1 MDVAIAENGVA
12 PRQGIYSFLEMSD
25 DILYP
30 FMSSRS
36 GASGLVASVA
46 GLMAI
51 VLLVTV

>member
-36 GASGLVASVA
+36 GASELVGSVA
-46 GLMAI
+46 GLIAV
-51 VLLVTV
+51 VLLGTV